1 MTRAPAPFWVRVAV
15 LRFRRTHPE
24 RSVGGVAVDS
34 GALFGPSCGRMNPRE
49 RVRIVTETARA
60 VLEGRL
66 DAAAGA
72 QALQLQEE
80 QVAPH
85 LRGDRIDVTQ
95 REAESVALE
104 LRLLA
109 EQVSEVRDE
118 DQDRDALVEM
128 ARILGQLAQVLR

>member
-1 MTRAPAPFWVRVAV
+1 
-15 LRFRRTHPE
+15 
-24 RSVGGVAVDS
+24 
-34 GALFGPSCGRMNPRE
+34 MNPRE

-72 QALQLQEE
+72 QALELQET

-109 EQVSEVRDE
+109 EQVSEVDDE
-118 DQDRDALVEM
+118 GQDRDALVEM

>member
-1 MTRAPAPFWVRVAV
+1 
-15 LRFRRTHPE
+15 
-24 RSVGGVAVDS
+24 
-34 GALFGPSCGRMNPRE
+34 MNPRE

-60 VLEGRL
+60 VLDGRL

-72 QALQLQEE
+72 QALQIQE
-80 QVAPH
+80 QQIAPH

-118 DQDRDALVEM
+118 DQDPEALVEV

>member
-1 MTRAPAPFWVRVAV
+1 
-15 LRFRRTHPE
+15 
-24 RSVGGVAVDS
+24 
-34 GALFGPSCGRMNPRE
+34 MNPRE

-60 VLEGRL
+60 VLDGRL

-80 QVAPH
+80 QIAPH

-118 DQDRDALVEM
+118 GQDLDALVEM